1 MAGYKTIM
9 RTGSIYNTN
18 SDGVPFFTDVFEVES
33 MEYSFDR
40 GISDNG
46 KPSTPII
53 GGMVTPLHSGDFLPN
68 IFINGFLEVKK
79 G

>member
-18 SDGVPFFTDVFEVES
+18 SDGVPL
-33 MEYSFDR
+33 
-40 GISDNG
+40 
-46 KPSTPII
+46 STEGSAITANLPLLSLA
-53 GGMVTPLHSGDFLPN
+53 VWLPLHSGDFLPN